1 MDMVSSTLLTIAQLN
16 NIKAGSVLAISDNV
30 ITGEMGFMNPLYY
43 MAEANLINIALETVK
58 KLEGK

>member
-1 MDMVSSTLLTIAQLN
+1 MSRPARI
-16 NIKAGSVLAISDNV
+16 LAVSDNV

-43 MAEANLINIALETVK
+43 MAESRLIEIALASVR